1 MQGVAFLFLFYMLS
15 LSLIFTLS
23 ITMYFGAVLFLLV
36 MFGTLCACWTWVS
49 VSYPML
55 RTFSSVKSSDIF
67 SALFFL
73 LSFCDS
79 YNVNVTTLDF
89 RGLLNFPYYLKKKK
103 TKANKKQFYFFYLPG
118 RISTTLSSSSLIH
131 SSVPSNLLLIHSSI
145 FLFHYCIF
153 HVCFYIVFAK
163 NF

>member
-1 MQGVAFLFLFYMLS
+1 MLS

-23 ITMYFGAVLFLLV
+23 ITRYFGVVLFVLV

-49 VSYPML
+49 ASYPML

-79 YNVNVTTLDF
+79 YNVNVTMLDL
-89 RGLLNFPYYLKKKK
+89 RGLLNFPYYLKNKNKQTNK
-103 TKANKKQFYFFYLPG
+103 TQFYFFYLPG
-118 RISTTLSSSSLIH
+118 GISTTLFSSSLIH
-131 SSVPSNLLLIHSSI
+131 SSVSSNLLLIHSSI
-145 FLFHYCIF
+145 FFVSLRYFSCLFLYSLC
-153 HVCFYIVFAK
+153 
-163 NF
+163 